1 MLRERVL
8 FPTGLAKLG
17 LSVDSSHC
25 FKLHRRHEEKKRTK
39 RWEDVKRRREES
51 NDADSII

>member
-25 FKLHRRHEEKKRTK
+25 LKLHRRHEEKKRTK